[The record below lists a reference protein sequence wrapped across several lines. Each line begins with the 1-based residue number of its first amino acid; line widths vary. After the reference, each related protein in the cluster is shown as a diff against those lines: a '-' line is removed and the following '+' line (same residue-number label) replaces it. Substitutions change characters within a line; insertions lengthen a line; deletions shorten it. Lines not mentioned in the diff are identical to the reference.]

1 MLPSI
6 QRIGTAIL
14 ALPLELFRPSTW
26 SFVRTGGW
34 RHLRNFHI
42 PHGFVYMRLPY
53 DYIGIG
59 IHRTFPRLTPEGK
72 QQLANTY
79 HGKVLTDEL
88 ARSLIALDQEIPLR
102 DLEQVI
108 PYPVARELVLS
119 GPPDVVVFE
128 CPCRHARANPCQPT
142 QVCMIV
148 GQPFTDFILEHH
160 GSRARRIDQEEAV
173 ALLQA
178 EHERGHVHIAWFKT
192 AMLDRFYAICN
203 CCGCCCG
210 GIEAMVSYGIPMIT
224 SSGYVAQADA
234 DLCVACGTCE
244 DVCPFQA
251 IHVNGASAVD
261 WERCMGCG
269 VCVDRCPQQAMAL
282 LRDERKGIPLDVRI
296 LAESA

>member
-1 MLPSI
+1 
-6 QRIGTAIL
+6 
-14 ALPLELFRPSTW
+14 
-26 SFVRTGGW
+26 
-34 RHLRNFHI
+34 
-42 PHGFVYMRLPY
+42 
-53 DYIGIG
+53 
-59 IHRTFPRLTPEGK
+59 
-72 QQLANTY
+72 
-79 HGKVLTDEL
+79 
-88 ARSLIALDQEIPLR
+88 
-102 DLEQVI
+102 
-108 PYPVARELVLS
+108 
-119 GPPDVVVFE
+119 
-128 CPCRHARANPCQPT
+128 
-142 QVCMIV
+142 MIV